1 MNNQNR
7 YQDLLNTSF
16 SKLILSALLIVA
28 FVTTCNSTLAQG
40 VAGVVVTTH
49 IVDPGPQIVIG
60 NSAAP
65 IPIDLDPSGAPWF
78 KNVGDPQF
86 NVPGPAIVDMFE
98 TIQNVG
104 TEAWGDWHEFLFPAP
119 AGLAPHTWTNVVSL
133 SVNGSPIGFTA
144 TGLSTQTLDLFNFSQ
159 PVQPGDIF
167 SIHKQL
173 NVNGTALVSGA
184 FLRIAEYPTPAVPEP
199 ASLALL
205 MFGSVSLCGTRR
217 RR

>member
-1 MNNQNR
+1 MTQK
-7 YQDLLNTSF
+7 F
-16 SKLILSALLIVA
+16 SVRQTVGFVFAVTFTAL
-28 FVTTCNSTLAQG
+28 TTPVFAQG
-40 VAGVVVTTH
+40 VAGVVVTSH
-49 IVDPGPQIVIG
+49 IVDPGPQIFIG
-60 NSAAP
+60 NSAMP
-65 IPIDLDPSGAPWF
+65 IPIDLDPNGGSWF
-78 KNVGDPQF
+78 KNVGDPQI

-133 SVNGSPIGFTA
+133 AVNGSPIGFTA
-144 TGLSTQTLDLFNFSQ
+144 TGLGTQTLDLFNFSQ
-159 PVQPGDIF
+159 PVMPGDIF

-199 ASLALL
+199 ASLSLF
-205 MFGSVSLCGTRR
+205 MFGSVLLCGARR
-217 RR
+217 RRC

>member
-1 MNNQNR
+1 MTQ
-7 YQDLLNTSF
+7 
-16 SKLILSALLIVA
+16 KLSLRQLVA
-28 FVTTCNSTLAQG
+28 FVFAVALCALTSTVFAQG
-40 VAGVVVTTH
+40 VAGVVVTSH

-199 ASLALL
+199 ASLALF
-205 MFGSVSLCGTRR
+205 MFGSVLLCGTRHGR
-217 RR
+217 